1 MVMCLIDP
9 VPCVCAVCRFVSDW
23 VYSKVVRDVNRE
35 FMIEV
40 NEDYLSFR
48 GQNIQFT
55 ASKSNLLVH

>member
-1 MVMCLIDP
+1 MVMCLINP
-9 VPCVCAVCRFVSDW
+9 VPCVCAVCGFVSDW

-40 NEDYLSFR
+40 NEDYLRFR

-55 ASKSNLLVH
+55 AY